1 MRPLSKMI
9 LGLVFSFPLM
19 ALGHA
24 RLIDPAPRNA
34 GSGIKTG
41 PCGNIARTNNPR
53 VLVAGSQLTVRW
65 EETINHPGRYYI
77 SFSPSGDQGFE
88 QNRLATVVDTQN
100 MPIGVGPNHQYS
112 TVITVPNTPCTN
124 CTLQMIQSMEENP
137 QAPTFYYS
145 CADIQIVS
153 QGTPTAVDPLP
164 NVTQSAPLTE
174 SQSTKVGGGGCGSI
188 QASGSGPTG
197 GASPM
202 TLAFPL
208 IAYLF
213 LLGIARRQ
221 GVKSNL
227 Y

>member
-1 MRPLSKMI
+1 MTLSKLI
-9 LGLVFSFPLM
+9 LGFLFSFPLV

-24 RLIDPAPRNA
+24 RLVAPAPRNA

-41 PCGNIARTNNPR
+41 PCGNIPRTTTPT

-77 SFSPSGDQGFE
+77 SFSPSGDQGFD
-88 QNRLATVVDTQN
+88 QNRLATVVDTQDTA
-100 MPIGVGPNHQYS
+100 IGTGPNHQYS
-112 TVITVPNTPCTN
+112 SVITVPNTPCTD
-124 CTLQMIQSMEENP
+124 CTLQLIQSMEENP
-137 QAPTFYYS
+137 QAPSLYYS
-145 CADIQIVS
+145 CADIQIIS
-153 QGTPTAVDPLP
+153 QAGPPAA
-164 NVTQSAPLTE
+164 TQSTSTAELQP
-174 SQSTKVGGGGCGSI
+174 TKVGGGCGSI
-188 QASGSGPTG
+188 QAPGSGPTG
-197 GASPM
+197 GAAPM

>member
-1 MRPLSKMI
+1 MKSISTLMIGVVLFVPL
-9 LGLVFSFPLM
+9 LAF
-19 ALGHA
+19 GHA
-24 RLIDPAPRNA
+24 RLIEPAPRNA

-41 PCGNIARTNNPR
+41 PCGNIPRTNNPR

-77 SFSPSGDQGFE
+77 SFSASGDQGFE
-88 QNRLATVVDTQN
+88 QNRLATVVDTQD
-100 MPIGVGPNHQYS
+100 MPIGTGPNHQYQ

-153 QGTPTAVDPLP
+153 QTGADPTG
-164 NVTQSAPLTE
+164 NVSQSAPISEL
-174 SQSTKVGGGGCGSI
+174 QSNKVGGGCGSI
-188 QASGSGPTG
+188 QYSGSGPAG

-208 IAYLF
+208 IAYLV

-227 Y
+227 

>member
-1 MRPLSKMI
+1 MKSISTLMIGVVLFVPL
-9 LGLVFSFPLM
+9 LAF
-19 ALGHA
+19 GHA
-24 RLIDPAPRNA
+24 RLIEPAPRNA

-41 PCGNIARTNNPR
+41 PCGNIPRTNNPR

-77 SFSPSGDQGFE
+77 SFSASGDQGFE
-88 QNRLATVVDTQN
+88 QNRLATVVDTQD
-100 MPIGVGPNHQYS
+100 MPIGTGPNHQYS
-112 TVITVPNTPCTN
+112 TVINIPDTPCTD
-124 CTLQMIQSMEENP
+124 CTLQLIQSMEENP
-137 QAPTFYYS
+137 LAPTLYYS
-145 CADIQIVS
+145 CADIRIVALN
-153 QGTPTAVDPLP
+153 PNDNLVDY
-164 NVTQSAPLTE
+164 S
-174 SQSTKVGGGGCGSI
+174 SQSGSEIQPNKVGGGCGSI
-188 QASGSGPTG
+188 QSSGPGPTG

-208 IAYLF
+208 IAYLV